1 MRASGASA
9 IKRTDR
15 RAVGIECQGCQRMFP
30 SSYAYDQHRRSGY
43 LRGTACYAYPDE
55 MRTTVTAGPRPNM
68 STATVERRTGQRMR
82 GRIAYSAYWIYYIYS
97 AYQHKVKSQNGS
109 YRNR

>member
-43 LRGTACYAYPDE
+43 LRGSACYAYPDE

-68 STATVERRTGQRMR
+68 STATVERSTGQRMR
-82 GRIAYSAYWIYYIYS
+82 GRGQDIMHIMDIL
-97 AYQHKVKSQNGS
+97 QNKLPIIS
-109 YRNR
+109 IFCI